1 MTSRKDSFIR
11 LLIITIIVLAIVSVG
26 ALGFVYYRKK
36 GNVNNGGGANNNS
49 NQESNIKDDD
59 NNSGSDEPIVPDVP
73 IIPDE
78 PENKDGYLNDASIYE
93 YIKIGDNYFI
103 TGFKD
108 TGLNF
113 NGNLI
118 LPTETTL
125 GGRVVGVATNA
136 FCVYGDD
143 ANAKIKRV
151 VVPASYMVVGKNAF
165 KNSNIEELYLGLEV
179 DGNVV
184 TRPTKT
190 YKLQVSNNAFTDCKK
205 LNKIEIYKSV
215 LSVGEN
221 AFAGA
226 TAVYE
231 MIIESGEVLKNI
243 DNNFFG
249 ISTTHNIELLVERK
263 IDASKSATISQ
274 LFRLIDIKYNRNVR
288 MNRYMLKEHSEKVF
302 VVVGNTVVGLSD
314 FAIVNQIENMII
326 NSETT
331 GIYGKNGDALADI
344 AIADGAFSGNNYVKS
359 VVFENANVEIM
370 RDAFNGCKNLSTL
383 EFDTEQFTIRKNA
396 FVGCDSLKAVKVL
409 KNNTLLV
416 MRKLAN
422 GGYGGDYSI
431 MVDKK
436 ESYELIKLL
445 IEDNTENYYYNEF
458 CTIVG

>member
-36 GNVNNGGGANNNS
+36 GNTNNGGGANNNS

-59 NNSGSDEPIVPDVP
+59 NNGSDEPIVPDIP

-125 GGRVVGVATNA
+125 GGRIVGVATNA
-136 FCVYGDD
+136 FCVDGDD

-151 VVPASYMVVGKNAF
+151 VVPASYLVVGENAF

-179 DGNVV
+179 NGNVV

-190 YKLQVSNNAFTDCKK
+190 YKLDVRNNAFNGCKK

-215 LSVGEN
+215 SSVGEK

-226 TAVYE
+226 TGVYE
-231 MIIESGEVLKNI
+231 MIIESSDVLKNI
-243 DNNFFG
+243 DDNFFG
-249 ISTTHNIELLVERK
+249 IKTTHNIELLVERK
-263 IDASKSATISQ
+263 IDASKSATISN

-331 GIYGKNGDALADI
+331 GIYSKTGDALADI
-344 AIADGAFSGNNYVKS
+344 AIADGAFSGNHYLKS
-359 VVFENANVEIM
+359 VVFENANMEIM
-370 RDAFNGCKNLSTL
+370 SDAFNGCKNLNTL
-383 EFDTEQFTIRKNA
+383 EFDTEQFTIGKNA

-416 MRKLAN
+416 MRRSAN

-431 MVDKK
+431 LVDKK

-445 IEDNTENYYYNEF
+445 IEDNTENYYYKF

>member
-11 LLIITIIVLAIVSVG
+11 LLVVTIIVLAIVTVG
-26 ALGFVYYRKK
+26 ALGFMYYRKK

-59 NNSGSDEPIVPDVP
+59 NNSGSDEPIVPDIP

-93 YIKIGDNYFI
+93 YIKIGNSYFI
-103 TGFKD
+103 AGFKD

-125 GGRVVGVATNA
+125 GGRIVGVATNA
-136 FCVYGDD
+136 FCVDGDD

-151 VVPASYMVVGKNAF
+151 VVPASYLVVGENAF

-179 DGNVV
+179 NGNVV

-190 YKLQVSNNAFTDCKK
+190 YKLDVRNNAFNGCKK

-215 LSVGEN
+215 SSVGEK

-226 TAVYE
+226 TGVYE
-231 MIIESGEVLKNI
+231 MIIESSDVLKNI
-243 DNNFFG
+243 DDNFFG
-249 ISTTHNIELLVERK
+249 IKTTHNIELLVERK
-263 IDASKSATISQ
+263 IDASKSATISN

-331 GIYGKNGDALADI
+331 GIYSKTGDALADI
-344 AIADGAFSGNNYVKS
+344 AIADGAFSGNYYLKS

-370 RDAFNGCKNLSTL
+370 SDAFNGCKNLNTL
-383 EFDTEQFTIRKNA
+383 EFDTEQFTIGKNA

-416 MRKLAN
+416 MRRSAN

-431 MVDKK
+431 LVDKK

>member
-11 LLIITIIVLAIVSVG
+11 LLVVTIIVLAIVAVG
-26 ALGFVYYRKK
+26 ALGFMYYRKK

-93 YIKIGDNYFI
+93 YIKIGNSYFI

-125 GGRVVGVATNA
+125 GGRIVGVATNA
-136 FCVYGDD
+136 FCVDGDD

-151 VVPASYMVVGKNAF
+151 VVPASYLVVGENAF

-179 DGNVV
+179 NGNVV

-190 YKLQVSNNAFTDCKK
+190 YKLDVRNNAFSGCKK

-215 LSVGEN
+215 SSVGEK

-226 TAVYE
+226 TGVYE
-231 MIIESGEVLKNI
+231 MIIESSDVLKNI
-243 DNNFFG
+243 DDNFFG
-249 ISTTHNIELLVERK
+249 IKTTHNIELLVERK
-263 IDASKSATISQ
+263 IDASKSATISN

-331 GIYGKNGDALADI
+331 GIYSKTGDALADI
-344 AIADGAFSGNNYVKS
+344 AIADGAFSGNNYLKS

-370 RDAFNGCKNLSTL
+370 SDAFNGCKNLNTL
-383 EFDTEQFTIRKNA
+383 EFDTEQFTIGKNA

-416 MRKLAN
+416 MRRSAN

-431 MVDKK
+431 LVDKK

-445 IEDNTENYYYNEF
+445 IEDNTENYYYKF